1 LELGGNGTVRRES
14 KTPMR
19 PNGFVAEANFAP

>member
-14 KTPMR
+14 ETPMR
-19 PNGFVAEANFAP
+19 PNGFVAEADFAP